1 MVATHFIGLIQF
13 CFSFHTTMVHTRSD
27 TTVSKL
33 KKQNDM
39 LKGMMKVKKEQLS
52 EAFVAN
58 QELAHAN
65 SELQLEKYVNIAHSF
80 GEDNKT
86 KRKSRSSASDDK
98 IKLLAN
104 QLATSQANEKL
115 LQKQLETGLA
125 VVDAVEHKKR
135 VTMAEEL
142 VDAENQLKDAN
153 KKVETLTKENE
164 ILKV

>member
-1 MVATHFIGLIQF
+1 MVN
-13 CFSFHTTMVHTRSD
+13 TRSN

-33 KKQNDM
+33 KEQND
-39 LKGMMKVKKEQLS
+39 LLRGMMRIKKEQLS

-58 QELAHAN
+58 QELAYAN
-65 SELQLEKYVNIAHSF
+65 SKFQLEKYVNIAHSF

-86 KRKSRSSASDDK
+86 KRKSRSSANDDK

-115 LQKQLETGLA
+115 LQKQLEDAKA

-135 VTMAEEL
+135 VTMAQEL
-142 VDAENQLKDAN
+142 VAMKSQLKDAN
-153 KKVETLTKENE
+153 NKVRKKMKF
-164 ILKV
+164 